1 MRSYHI
7 RTAIL
12 VLVAVSIIG
21 ISGCRKEDP
30 EPPADTG
37 FHATPYDLQI
47 PSNLPPMTIPADNPI
62 TQEGVEL
69 GRYLFYDERLSGDNT
84 QACATCHAP
93 AYAFT
98 DHGNQFS
105 EGIDHLQ
112 GTRNAMPLFNLGWG
126 QYFFWDG
133 RAATLEDQILQPVTN
148 PIEMH
153 DTWPNAASKIDADP
167 AYGDL
172 FYAAFGDSR
181 VDSLQIA
188 KAIAQFLRTMIS
200 ANSPFD
206 KWKRGEGT
214 ISVDA
219 QQGYALFQLE
229 GGQPPFIPNGQGG
242 ADCFHCHTPAG
253 DLFTDEQF
261 HNNALD
267 SVFTDLGRGG
277 VTGDPFDMGKFK
289 TPSLRNIMLTAPYM
303 HDGRFATIDEVLDHY
318 NDGGVT
324 SATVDPFM
332 KFTDPDQTLELNA
345 QDRQQII
352 AFLNSL
358 TDHEFIT
365 DPRFQDP
372 GQP

>member
-1 MRSYHI
+1 MRKTLTFALMSF
-7 RTAIL
+7 L
-12 VLVAVSIIG
+12 LLMV
-21 ISGCRKEDP
+21 GCRKEEP
-30 EPPADTG
+30 EVEENG
-37 FHATPYDLQI
+37 FHTTPYDLQI
-47 PSNLPPMTIPADNPI
+47 PANLPPMTVPLDNPV
-62 TQEGVEL
+62 TQQGVEL

-84 QACATCHAP
+84 QACASCHAP
-93 AYAFT
+93 AFAFT

-105 EGIDHLQ
+105 EGIDHIK
-112 GTRNAMPLFNLGWG
+112 GERNAMALFNLGWG
-126 QYFFWDG
+126 QFFFWDG

-153 DTWPNAASKIDADP
+153 ETWPNAMAKIEADP
-167 AYGDL
+167 GYGDL
-172 FYAAFGDSR
+172 FYAAFGDSH
-181 VDSLQIA
+181 VDSLKVA

-214 ISVDA
+214 IPVDA
-219 QQGYALFQLE
+219 QVGYDLFQLE

-303 HDGRFATIDEVLDHY
+303 HDGRFASIDEVLDHY
-318 NDGGVT
+318 NEGGVP

-332 KFTDPDQTLELNA
+332 KFTDPDHTLELTP
-345 QDRQQII
+345 QKRQQII

-358 TDHEFIT
+358 TDMEFVT

-372 GQP
+372 GEP